1 MTNVEKM
8 NKAAEKLAQANQD
21 AAQTM
26 MDHTIGLGERNVRF
40 AQGVVDNSVKEIR
53 QQAES
58 NRALTQEFV
67 ERAENQRE
75 AFQTV
80 VEESVDAYMD
90 LVFAPMS
97 YYKEGLQAAKKATA

>member
-8 NKAAEKLAQANQD
+8 NQAAEKLARANQD
-21 AAQTM
+21 VARTVVE
-26 MDHTIGLGERNVRF
+26 HTIGLGERNVRF
-40 AQGVVDNSVKEIR
+40 AQGVVDGSVKEIR
-53 QQAES
+53 QQAEA
-58 NRALTQEFV
+58 NRALTQEFI

-90 LVFAPMS
+90 FVFAPLA
-97 YYKEGLQAAKKATA
+97 YYKEGLQAAQKATA

>member
-8 NKAAEKLAQANQD
+8 NQAAEKLARANQD
-21 AAQTM
+21 ATQTM
-26 MDHTIGLGERNVRF
+26 VEHTVSLGERNVRF
-40 AQGVVDNSVKEIR
+40 VQGVVDGSVKEIR

-58 NRALTQEFV
+58 NRALTQEFA

-90 LVFAPMS
+90 FAFAPLS
-97 YYKEGLQAAKKATA
+97 YYKEGLQAAKKVTA

>member
-8 NKAAEKLAQANQD
+8 NKAAEKLAQANQN

-40 AQGVVDNSVKEIR
+40 AQGMVDNSVKEIR

-75 AFQTV
+75 TFQTV

-90 LVFAPMS
+90 LVFAPIS

>member
-1 MTNVEKM
+1 MTNIEKM
-8 NKAAEKLAQANQD
+8 NKAAEKLARANQD
-21 AAQTM
+21 VAQTVV
-26 MDHTIGLGERNVRF
+26 DHTIGLGERNVRF
-40 AQGVVDNSVKEIR
+40 AQGVVDSSVKEVR

-90 LVFAPMS
+90 FVFAPLS
-97 YYKEGLQAAKKATA
+97 YYKEGLQAAKKATR

>member
-40 AQGVVDNSVKEIR
+40 AQGMVDSSVKEIR

>member
-1 MTNVEKM
+1 
-8 NKAAEKLAQANQD
+8 
-21 AAQTM
+21 

-40 AQGVVDNSVKEIR
+40 AQGVVDSSAKELR
-53 QQAES
+53 QQAEA
-58 NRALTQEFV
+58 NRALTQQFV

-90 LVFAPMS
+90 FVF
-97 YYKEGLQAAKKATA
+97 

>member
-1 MTNVEKM
+1 VANIEKM
-8 NKAAEKLAQANQD
+8 NQAAEKLARANQD
-21 AAQTM
+21 VAQTVVE
-26 MDHTIGLGERNVRF
+26 HTIGLGERNVRF

-67 ERAENQRE
+67 ERAENQRA

-80 VEESVDAYMD
+80 VEESVDAYLD
-90 LVFAPMS
+90 FVFAPLS
-97 YYKEGLQAAKKATA
+97 YYKEGLQAAKKVTA